1 VRVAASSQSAEAL
14 TIPGAHRI
22 AIGRSSRALYL
33 TATLG
38 DLGG

>member
-1 VRVAASSQSAEAL
+1 VRVAASSQSAEA

-22 AIGRSSRALYL
+22 AIGRSSRELYL
-33 TATLG
+33 TATLD